1 VAVYGPSEL
10 YQGYVLQMGDE
21 VRSLRGGP
29 GVVSQAVGSESLR
42 VRVMEPSTCDAIV
55 EFVAGPGT
63 LWVIR
68 FDDVR
73 EASVTQVEVMES
85 GPGLTRAADLD
96 CP

>member
-1 VAVYGPSEL
+1 
-10 YQGYVLQMGDE
+10 
-21 VRSLRGGP
+21 
-29 GVVSQAVGSESLR
+29 
-42 VRVMEPSTCDAIV
+42 MEPSTCDAIV